1 MQLNYEGSLV
11 FIEVKTSLGT
21 LGTPYKKTYFASEEK
36 NDKNLPLLKFF
47 KNEFGL
53 NMSNDCNLSTTRYKT
68 TIDAVF
74 TRYLN
79 KFESKLFVS
88 YFSYH
93 KPIVSVLE
101 IGDDAGSDDG
111 ARVGEMMDGN

>member
-1 MQLNYEGSLV
+1 MILSRDLN
-11 FIEVKTSLGT
+11 IN
-21 LGTPYKKTYFASEEK
+21 FAD
-36 NDKNLPLLKFF
+36 DKYLPLLEFF

-53 NMSNDCNLSTTRYKT
+53 NMSNDRNFSTRYKT
-68 TIDAVF
+68 IIDAVF
-74 TRYLN
+74 IRYLN

-101 IGDDAGSDDG
+101 IGDDDG

>member
-1 MQLNYEGSLV
+1 
-11 FIEVKTSLGT
+11 
-21 LGTPYKKTYFASEEK
+21 
-36 NDKNLPLLKFF
+36 
-47 KNEFGL
+47 
-53 NMSNDCNLSTTRYKT
+53 MSNDRNLSTTSYKT

-93 KPIVSVLE
+93 KPIVSALE
-101 IGDDAGSDDG
+101 IAGSDDG